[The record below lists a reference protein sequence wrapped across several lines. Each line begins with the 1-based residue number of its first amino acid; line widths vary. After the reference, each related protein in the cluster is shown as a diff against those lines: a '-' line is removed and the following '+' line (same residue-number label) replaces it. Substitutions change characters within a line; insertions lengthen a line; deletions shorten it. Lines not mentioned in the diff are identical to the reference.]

1 MLTNEETFALLNEAR
16 NGNDF
21 AKEKLISINAPLIK
35 SIVKRYLNKGIE
47 YDDLF
52 QLGAM
57 GFVKAIN
64 NYDASFNVKFT
75 TYAVPMIA
83 GEIKR
88 FLRDDGTIKVSRSIK
103 YTSIQVKNFI
113 NEYTKS
119 HLNNPSLDLIAQTL
133 NLEINDVV
141 LALEANTTPLSL
153 NEKYNESDETL
164 SLADKIKDN
173 FSVENLIDKLALRE
187 MIENLS
193 AREKQVILMRY
204 YFDKTQSEIA
214 KELGVSQVQIS
225 RIENKVLMD
234 LKDKFEITNWILNI
248 KFMDRCNYVIFWIY
262 ICSVKEVVNWRFKI
276 TYFSFNVWCFF
287 IFISVYIAF

>member
-75 TYAVPMIA
+75 TYAVPMIS

-225 RIENKVLMD
+225 RIESKVLCDM
-234 LKDKFEITNWILNI
+234 
-248 KFMDRCNYVIFWIY
+248 
-262 ICSVKEVVNWRFKI
+262 KEKLSI
-276 TYFSFNVWCFF
+276 
-287 IFISVYIAF
+287 

>member
-1 MLTNEETFALLNEAR
+1 MLTNDETFALLEKAK

-21 AKEKLISINAPLIK
+21 AKEKLISMNAPLIK

-103 YTSIQVKNFI
+103 YTAIQIKNFI
-113 NEYTKS
+113 NEYTKT
-119 HLNNPSLDLIAQTL
+119 HQNNPSLELIAKEL

-153 NEKYNESDETL
+153 NEKYNESSETL
-164 SLADKIKDN
+164 SLAEKIKDN
-173 FSVENLIDKLALRE
+173 FTVENLIDKLALRE
-187 MIENLS
+187 MIEKLS
-193 AREKQVILMRY
+193 AKEKQVILMRY

-225 RIENKVLMD
+225 RIENK
-234 LKDKFEITNWILNI
+234 ILGD
-248 KFMDRCNYVIFWIY
+248 M
-262 ICSVKEVVNWRFKI
+262 KEKLTI
-276 TYFSFNVWCFF
+276 
-287 IFISVYIAF
+287 